1 MRNHMRAARAEKG
14 LTTKQVG
21 GILGVHENAVQRW
34 ERGESEPMGA
44 NLIAL
49 SKLYGRSPD
58 WLMEQ
63 SETRDLA

>member
-1 MRNHMRAARAEKG
+1 MRRNMRAARIEKG

-21 GILGVHENAVQRW
+21 EHLGVHENAVQRW
-34 ERGESEPMGA
+34 ERGQAEPMGA

-49 SKLYGRSPD
+49 SKLYDRSPD

-63 SETRDLA
+63 SETRSLS